1 VKENGMEEKKELR
14 IEEIEAETITEL
26 PDRPMMEN
34 GTTIIQ
40 TIIVVIFNL
49 GGGGGGGAGGS
60 NVI

>member
-1 VKENGMEEKKELR
+1 MEEKKELR
-14 IEEIEAETITEL
+14 VEVIEVETITEL

-34 GTTIIQ
+34 GTNILNT
-40 TIIVVIFNL
+40 VLVILFNL